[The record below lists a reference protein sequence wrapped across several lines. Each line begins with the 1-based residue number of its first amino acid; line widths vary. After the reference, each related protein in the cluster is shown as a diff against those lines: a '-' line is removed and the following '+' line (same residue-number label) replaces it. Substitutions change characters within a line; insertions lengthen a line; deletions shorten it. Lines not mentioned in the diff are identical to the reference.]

1 LQTILNKKKVASHMY
16 LLPEKKKEVFSKF
29 AKSEKDT
36 GTPECQIA
44 LFTYRIN
51 HLTGHLKQN
60 HKDYN
65 TEKSL
70 IGLVGKRKGLLD
82 YLKQKDISRY
92 RSIIAELGLR
102 K

>member
-1 LQTILNKKKVASHMY
+1 MY
-16 LLPEKKKEVFSKF
+16 LSPEKKKEVFSKF
-29 AKSEKDT
+29 AKNANDT

-44 LFTYRIN
+44 LFTHRIN
-51 HLTGHLKQN
+51 HLTGHLKAN

-82 YLKQKDISRY
+82 YLKKKDITRY